1 MKLIYLVLL
10 VLPAALL
17 CTQSANTIFA
27 SAEEDELD
35 DVVDIEG
42 EENQVVGEDVSDDD
56 DSVVKSAQDV
66 DTTILFTK
74 PITSYG
80 DNVFDMQA
88 GYPVEFLVGFIN
100 KGADDYVVESMEASF
115 RYPMDYTYYIQNFT
129 ALPYN
134 KEVKPKEEATFLY
147 SFIPNE
153 AYAGRPF
160 GLNIQLNYRDASGNY
175 YQEAVYNQ
183 TLNIVEISEGLDGE
197 TFFLYVFLGAACV
210 LALVLGQQALSSL
223 ARRSRAPRTGSQAKP
238 IETGTAND
246 VDYDW
251 LPAEVVKQLKK
262 SPKTPKQSPRLRKAK
277 RSAGDD

>member
-1 MKLIYLVLL
+1 MKLLYLAFL

-17 CTQSANTIFA
+17 CFQSANTILA
-27 SAEEDELD
+27 RAEEDELD

-42 EENQVVGEDVSDDD
+42 EDNQVVGDDGLGDDD
-56 DSVVKSAQDV
+56 DSVVKSSQDV

-74 PITSYG
+74 PVPNYG
-80 DNVFDMQA
+80 DNAFDLQA
-88 GYPVEFLVGFIN
+88 GFPVEFLVGFVN
-100 KGADDYVVESMEASF
+100 KGVEDYIVDSMEASF

-134 KEVKPKEEATFLY
+134 REVKPKQEATFAY

-153 AYAGRPF
+153 AFAGRPF
-160 GLNIQLNYRDASGNY
+160 GLNIQLNYRDASGNF

-183 TLNIVEISEGLDGE
+183 TVNIVEVSEGLDGE
-197 TFFLYVFLGAACV
+197 TFFLYVFLGAAGV

-223 ARRSRAPRTGSQAKP
+223 ARRRSPRPAPRVL
-238 IETGTAND
+238 ETGTARD

-251 LPAEVVKQLKK
+251 LPKEVVNQLKK
-262 SPKTPKQSPRLRKAK
+262 SPKTPKQSPRARKAK

>member
-1 MKLIYLVLL
+1 MKLLYLTFL

-17 CTQSANTIFA
+17 CLQTNTILA
-27 SAEEDELD
+27 RAEEDELD

-42 EENQVVGEDVSDDD
+42 EDNQVVGDDISEDD
-56 DSVVKSAQDV
+56 DSVVKSSQDV

-74 PITSYG
+74 PVPNYG
-80 DNVFDMQA
+80 DNAFDLQA
-88 GYPVEFLVGFIN
+88 GFPVEFLVGFIN
-100 KGADDYVVESMEASF
+100 KGVEDYIVESMEASF

-134 KEVKPKEEATFLY
+134 REVKPKQEATFAY

-153 AYAGRPF
+153 AFAGRPF
-160 GLNIQLNYRDASGNY
+160 GLNVQLNYRDASGNF

-183 TLNIVEISEGLDGE
+183 TVNIVEVSEGLDGE
-197 TFFLYVFLGAACV
+197 TFFLYVFLCAAGV
-210 LALVLGQQALSSL
+210 LALVLGQHGLASL
-223 ARRSRAPRTGSQAKP
+223 ARRRAPRAAARAP
-238 IETGTAND
+238 ETGTANG

-251 LPAEVVKQLKK
+251 LPREVVNQLKK
-262 SPKTPKQSPRLRKAK
+262 SPKTPKQSPRARKAK

>member
-1 MKLIYLVLL
+1 MKLIYLTLLGLPAVLL
-10 VLPAALL
+10 
-17 CTQSANTIFA
+17 CFQSASTILVQA
-27 SAEEDELD
+27 DEDELD

-42 EENQVVGEDVSDDD
+42 EDNQVVGDDALGDED
-56 DSVVKSAQDV
+56 DSVVKSSQDV

-74 PITSYG
+74 PIPSYG
-80 DNVFDMQA
+80 DATFDLQA
-88 GYPVEFLVGFIN
+88 GFPVEFLVSFIN
-100 KGADDYVVESMEASF
+100 KGTEDYIVETMEASF

-129 ALPYN
+129 ALPYY
-134 KEVKPKEEATFLY
+134 KEVKPKQEATFAY

-153 AYAGRPF
+153 AFAGRPF
-160 GLNIQLNYRDASGNY
+160 GLNIQLNYRDASGNF

-183 TLNIVEISEGLDGE
+183 TLNIVEVSEGLDGE

-223 ARRSRAPRTGSQAKP
+223 ARRRTPRATPKP
-238 IETGTAND
+238 LETGTGAND

-251 LPAEVVKQLKK
+251 LPKEVVNQLKK

-277 RSAGDD
+277 KSTGDD

>member
-1 MKLIYLVLL
+1 MKLLYLTLL
-10 VLPAALL
+10 VFPAALL
-17 CTQSANTIFA
+17 CFHSANTILVQ
-27 SAEEDELD
+27 AEEDELD

-42 EENQVVGEDVSDDD
+42 EDNQVVGDDSLGDDD
-56 DSVVKSAQDV
+56 DSVVKSSQDV

-74 PITSYG
+74 PISNYG
-80 DNVFDMQA
+80 DSAFDLQA

-100 KGADDYVVESMEASF
+100 KGAEDYVVESMEASF

-134 KEVKPKEEATFLY
+134 REVKPKQEATFSY

-153 AYAGRPF
+153 AFAGRPF
-160 GLNIQLNYRDASGNY
+160 GLNVQLNYRDTSGNY
-175 YQEAVYNQ
+175 YQDAVYNQ
-183 TLNIVEISEGLDGE
+183 TVNIVEVSEGLDGE

-223 ARRSRAPRTGSQAKP
+223 ARRRSPRSAPKP
-238 IETGTAND
+238 LETGTAND

-251 LPAEVVKQLKK
+251 LPKEVVNQLKK
-262 SPKTPKQSPRLRKAK
+262 SPKTPKQSPRQRKAK

>member
-1 MKLIYLVLL
+1 M
-10 VLPAALL
+10 LPAALL
-17 CTQSANTIFA
+17 CFQSANTILA
-27 SAEEDELD
+27 RAEEDELD

-42 EENQVVGEDVSDDD
+42 EDNQVVGEDALGDDD
-56 DSVVKSAQDV
+56 DSVVKSSQDV

-74 PITSYG
+74 PVPNYG
-80 DNVFDMQA
+80 DNAFDLQA
-88 GYPVEFLVGFIN
+88 GYPVEFLVGFVN
-100 KGADDYVVESMEASF
+100 KGVEDYIVESMEASF

-134 KEVKPKEEATFLY
+134 REVKPKQEATFAY

-153 AYAGRPF
+153 AFAGRPF
-160 GLNIQLNYRDASGNY
+160 GLNIQLNYKDASGNF

-183 TLNIVEISEGLDGE
+183 TVNIVEVSEGLDGE
-197 TFFLYVFLGAACV
+197 TFFLYVFLGAAAV

-223 ARRSRAPRTGSQAKP
+223 ARRRSPRPAQRP
-238 IETGTAND
+238 LETGTAND

-251 LPAEVVKQLKK
+251 LPKEVVNQLKK
-262 SPKTPKQSPRLRKAK
+262 SPRTPKQSPRARKAK

>member
-1 MKLIYLVLL
+1 MKLLYLTLL

-17 CTQSANTIFA
+17 CFQSANTILA
-27 SAEEDELD
+27 RAEEDELD

-42 EENQVVGEDVSDDD
+42 EDNQVVGDDALGDDD
-56 DSVVKSAQDV
+56 DSVVKSSQDI

-74 PITSYG
+74 PITSLG
-80 DNVFDMQA
+80 DAVFDLQA

-100 KGADDYVVESMEASF
+100 KGAEDYLVESMEASF

-134 KEVKPKEEATFLY
+134 KEVKPKQEATFAY

-153 AYAGRPF
+153 AFAGRPF
-160 GLNIQLNYRDASGNY
+160 GLNIQLNYRDASGNF

-183 TLNIVEISEGLDGE
+183 TLNIVEVSEGLDGE
-197 TFFLYVFLGAACV
+197 TFFLYVFLGAGCV

-223 ARRSRAPRTGSQAKP
+223 ARRRAPRPASRP
-238 IETGTAND
+238 IEVGTAND

-251 LPAEVVKQLKK
+251 LPKEVVNQLKK
-262 SPKTPKQSPRLRKAK
+262 SPKSPKQSPRLRKAK

>member
-1 MKLIYLVLL
+1 MKFLYLTFL

-17 CTQSANTIFA
+17 CLQGNTIFA
-27 SAEEDELD
+27 RAEEDELD

-42 EENQVVGEDVSDDD
+42 EDNQVVGDDISDDD
-56 DSVVKSAQDV
+56 DSIVKSSQDI

-74 PITSYG
+74 PVPNYG
-80 DNVFDMQA
+80 DNAFDLQA

-100 KGADDYVVESMEASF
+100 KGSEDYIVESMEASF

-129 ALPYN
+129 ALPYHR
-134 KEVKPKEEATFLY
+134 EVKPRQEATFAY

-153 AYAGRPF
+153 AFAGRPF
-160 GLNIQLNYRDASGNY
+160 GLNVQLNYRDASGNF
-175 YQEAVYNQ
+175 YQDAVYNQ
-183 TLNIVEISEGLDGE
+183 TVNIVEVSEGLDGE

-210 LALVLGQQALSSL
+210 LALVLGQQGLSSL
-223 ARRSRAPRTGSQAKP
+223 ARRRAPRSAPKP
-238 IETGTAND
+238 LETGTANG

-251 LPAEVVKQLKK
+251 LPREVVNQLKK
-262 SPKTPKQSPRLRKAK
+262 SPKSPKQSPRARKAK

>member
-1 MKLIYLVLL
+1 MKLLYLTCL

-17 CTQSANTIFA
+17 CFQNANSILA
-27 SAEEDELD
+27 RAEEDELD

-42 EENQVVGEDVSDDD
+42 EDNQVVGEDALTEDD
-56 DSVVKSAQDV
+56 DSIVKSSQDI

-74 PITSYG
+74 PVPNYG
-80 DNVFDMQA
+80 DSAFDLQA
-88 GYPVEFLVGFIN
+88 GHPVEFLVGFIN
-100 KGADDYVVESMEASF
+100 KGSEDYIVETMEASF

-134 KEVKPKEEATFLY
+134 LEVKPQQEATFAY

-153 AYAGRPF
+153 AFAGRPF
-160 GLNIQLNYRDASGNY
+160 GLNIQLNYRDASGNA

-183 TLNIVEISEGLDGE
+183 TVNIVEVSEGLDGE

-210 LALVLGQQALSSL
+210 LTLVVGQQALSSL
-223 ARRSRAPRTGSQAKP
+223 ARRRSPRATQSKP
-238 IETGTAND
+238 LETGTAND

-251 LPAEVVKQLKK
+251 LPKEVVNQLKK

>member
-1 MKLIYLVLL
+1 MKLLYLTLI

-17 CTQSANTIFA
+17 CFQSASTLFA
-27 SAEEDELD
+27 RAEEDELD

-42 EENQVVGEDVSDDD
+42 EDNQVVGEDALGEDET
-56 DSVVKSAQDV
+56 VVKSSQDV
-66 DTTILFTK
+66 ETTILFTK
-74 PITSYG
+74 PVPNYG
-80 DNVFDMQA
+80 DVAFDLQA
-88 GYPVEFLVGFIN
+88 GFPVEFLVGFIN
-100 KGADDYVVESMEASF
+100 KGSVDYVVDSMEASF

-134 KEVKPKEEATFLY
+134 REVKPRQEATFAY

-153 AYAGRPF
+153 AFAGRPF
-160 GLNIQLNYRDASGNY
+160 GLNIQLNYRDVSGNA

-183 TLNIVEISEGLDGE
+183 TVNIVEVSEGLDGE
-197 TFFLYVFLGAACV
+197 TFFLYLFLGAAVV

-223 ARRSRAPRTGSQAKP
+223 ARRRSPRAAPKP
-238 IETGTAND
+238 LETGTATD

-251 LPAEVVKQLKK
+251 LPKEVVNQLKK

-277 RSAGDD
+277 RSQGDD